1 MKLKTQNIGSTNI
14 ILFHPESRK
23 IYDVF
28 KLNVVQQTTL
38 LIKIVVSIWGT
49 NNFFRKDLIKKKELN
64 KKGENGFVIIPKLF
78 R

>member
-38 LIKIVVSIWGT
+38 LNKIVVSIVGT
-49 NNFFRKDLIKKKELN
+49 ITFRKRFNKKKWT
-64 KKGENGFVIIPKLF
+64 
-78 R
+78 